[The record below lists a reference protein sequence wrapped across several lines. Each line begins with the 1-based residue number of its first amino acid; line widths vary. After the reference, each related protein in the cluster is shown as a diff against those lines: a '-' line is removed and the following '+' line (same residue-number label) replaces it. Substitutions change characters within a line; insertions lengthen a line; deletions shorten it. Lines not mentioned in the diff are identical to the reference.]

1 MPQQY
6 FRPLIPGLQI
16 CDTISVFGVL
26 FPTFYLCFPT
36 FGFGLLISDF
46 RLWIPYILFWSSE
59 FLFRTIH
66 FRLQSS
72 DFGHSISEFGLFF
85 STFDF
90 PFFGILI
97 SNLYLG
103 FRTRNL
109 NSDHWRIIF
118 YLPAWHFSWNDDLR
132 VLSLLRLICDDYSTV
147 IHQLLHVHFEVLLLV
162 FLFSNFDSEV
172 PFSTSIMLEGPTS
185 FLSQVYEIN
194 FDGISIVIF
203 KLTSL
208 RRLNLLNLNSYRH
221 LNSPPNTTRDQGND
235 LKTQWNE
242 MVLIVKQILLVSTIG
257 DKRRTVCRT
266 CSHFRLSRGK
276 QIRQQFA
283 NSREKRGFFYYYF
296 LDN

>member
-1 MPQQY
+1 MSAHKSMPQQY
-6 FRPLIPGLQI
+6 FRPLIPRLQI

-72 DFGHSISEFGLFF
+72 DFGHSISEFGLLF
-85 STFDF
+85 STFDY

-118 YLPAWHFSWNDDLR
+118 YLPAWHFSWNDDLPL
-132 VLSLLRLICDDYSTV
+132 LSLLRT
-147 IHQLLHVHFEVLLLV
+147 
-162 FLFSNFDSEV
+162 SE
-172 PFSTSIMLEGPTS
+172 I
-185 FLSQVYEIN
+185 
-194 FDGISIVIF
+194 
-203 KLTSL
+203 
-208 RRLNLLNLNSYRH
+208 
-221 LNSPPNTTRDQGND
+221 
-235 LKTQWNE
+235 
-242 MVLIVKQILLVSTIG
+242 
-257 DKRRTVCRT
+257 
-266 CSHFRLSRGK
+266 RLSFISCFMYTLK
-276 QIRQQFA
+276 F
-283 NSREKRGFFYYYF
+283 NYWSSFFPISTPKCHFQLPLCWKVQLPSWVRYMKSILMAF
-296 LDN
+296 RS

>member
-1 MPQQY
+1 MSAHKSMPQQY
-6 FRPLIPGLQI
+6 FRPPIPGLQI

-72 DFGHSISEFGLFF
+72 DFGHSISEFGLLF
-85 STFDF
+85 STFDY

-132 VLSLLRLICDDYSTV
+132 LLSLLRLICDGE
-147 IHQLLHVHFEVLLLV
+147 LLKFDCHSSVASCTLWSLIIGLPFFQFRLRSAIFNVHYVGR
-162 FLFSNFDSEV
+162 SNFLLESGIWNQFWWHFDRNFQAHKFTKIK
-172 PFSTSIMLEGPTS
+172 PFKP
-185 FLSQVYEIN
+185 
-194 FDGISIVIF
+194 
-203 KLTSL
+203 
-208 RRLNLLNLNSYRH
+208 
-221 LNSPPNTTRDQGND
+221 
-235 LKTQWNE
+235 
-242 MVLIVKQILLVSTIG
+242 
-257 DKRRTVCRT
+257 
-266 CSHFRLSRGK
+266 
-276 QIRQQFA
+276 
-283 NSREKRGFFYYYF
+283 
-296 LDN
+296 